1 MRRPFPNASIPLVL
15 LLLVGGDLAA
25 QSPATPPRAK
35 AKTLAARKMAA
46 IRRDEDR
53 KEAFEEQ
60 GLDRADLRKQWE
72 RYWFGGEPTPDY
84 LDFKAALARREM
96 ERYPLTFP
104 AAKGRPLPLGSAP
117 SGVGGTWV
125 SLGPTANLTDGSWPS
140 IDSGR
145 PVAIVL
151 HPNYP
156 TTPTVYL
163 ATSGGGVFKST
174 NATPGS
180 GSDWTWTAITEGLPT
195 SGATGNVSCGYLAG
209 DPSNGN
215 VLFLGLGDAFDATG
229 RGLYKTTD
237 GGDTWTAATGMGNAT
252 RVYDILVVG
261 TKVFAG
267 TNDGLKVSTD
277 SGATFAAA
285 SGGPGSGAIWTV
297 KALSAT
303 DLVCSNDAGGAYWSS
318 DGGTNWT
325 AATGISGAGRV
336 TLATTA
342 VSSTQVWGMYE
353 ESTTGNIAK
362 GVLKS
367 TDKGHTYTFVAAP
380 TSVGGLFN
388 SSDAGMSTD
397 GGQGFYNH
405 LLAVDPTNLNHLF
418 MGANLGLWR
427 SLDGGATWNQMSHWY
442 GGGHPYSHADHHASA
457 FTTDGSKLFVANDGG
472 IAVFM
477 DPYRATVP
485 TTQTDLTF
493 VDHTRNKGLATHL
506 VYNLGSTTAAS
517 PADSRYR
524 ITLGLQD
531 NGTRVRQDTGSGLQN
546 SGTFEDQIG
555 GDGFGTV
562 IHQTNGN
569 LMLGSLYY
577 TRIYKSTNGGTSAFS
592 SSSSGITESNNSSSA
607 PFAPK
612 IALGATSAPDTVYT
626 HVNAKVYKSTN
637 FGGAWTAM
645 TMPAGFTGSTVR
657 NVNGSRSNANAVAF
671 AANGGRF
678 FVTYNGGT
686 NWTSPSDVTG
696 GNFNTSYVWF
706 NTENDQ
712 ILYGSTVS
720 LNASAHHL
728 FKSVDG
734 GASWTFIDQTA
745 GGGDNGFPF
754 GIPVHVIQNQP
765 GSVNTLY
772 AGTDYGVYRS
782 TDGGGTWSRFGAGM
796 PLVATRDLYVAA
808 DGSFVRAATFGRGVW
823 ELAVVSGP
831 AVTVNPTTATV
842 ITGGTV
848 SITPTVTNTTTSN
861 NVNWTVT
868 AGSVAPTTTATGV
881 ATTFTAPGTAGNVT
895 VTATTVE
902 APAATATSTITVVN
916 PSAVTVAVSPTP
928 TTTAVTSGTVAFTG
942 SVTGIT
948 NTGLNWTASGGSFN
962 LTTGGAVT
970 WTAPASAGAYTV
982 TATAAGAPT
991 RSATT
996 TVTVID
1002 PAAITVSVS
1011 PTAKTLRAGG
1021 SQVFTATPSAG
1032 SVTWTLAPAS
1042 GAGTITPAGLT
1053 CTYTAPATV
1062 AANTPVT
1069 LTATSTINGSKT
1081 AVAAIT
1087 LKTLDLNGDASIDV
1101 LDILELTKR
1110 TGSVVAGDLAK
1121 ADLNGDGAIDDLD
1134 LAILL
1139 AGI

>member
-1 MRRPFPNASIPLVL
+1 MRRPFPTACVPLVF
-15 LLLVGGDLAA
+15 LLVLGGDLHA
-25 QSPATPPRAK
+25 QAPKAK
-35 AKTLAARKMAA
+35 AKTLAAKKMAA

-60 GLDRADLRKQWE
+60 GLDRADLRKEWE
-72 RYWFGGEPTPDY
+72 RYWFGGEPTAEY
-84 LDFKAALARREM
+84 LDFKSALARREM

-104 AAKGRPLPLGSAP
+104 QPKGRPLPLGSAP
-117 SGVGGTWV
+117 SGVGGTWT
-125 SLGPTANLTDGSWPS
+125 SLGPTANVTDVTWPS

-145 PVAIVL
+145 PVSVVL

-156 TTPTVYL
+156 ATPTLYL

-195 SGATGNVSCGYLAG
+195 SGATGNVACGYLAG

-229 RGLYKTTD
+229 RGLYKSSD
-237 GGDTWTAATGMGNAT
+237 AGDTWTAATGMGAAT
-252 RVYDILVVG
+252 RVYDILVLG
-261 TKVFAG
+261 TKVFVG

-277 SGATFAAA
+277 SGATFSAAA
-285 SGGPGSGAIWTV
+285 GGPATGAIWTV
-297 KALSAT
+297 KALGAS
-303 DLVCSNDAGGAYWSS
+303 DLVCSNGAGGAYWSN
-318 DGGTNWT
+318 DGGTSWT
-325 AATGISGAGRV
+325 AATGITGATRV

-342 VSSTQVWGMYE
+342 ASSTQVWGMYE
-353 ESTTGNIAK
+353 DASGNIAR
-362 GVLKS
+362 GVLS
-367 TDKGHTYTFVAAP
+367 SSDKGHTYTFVSAP
-380 TSVGGLFN
+380 TVSGGLFQ
-388 SSDAGMSTD
+388 SADGGMSTD

-405 LLAVDPTNLNHLF
+405 LLAVNPTNTNQLF

-427 SLDGGATWNQMSHWY
+427 SLDGGVSWKQMSHWY

-457 FTTDGSKLFVANDGG
+457 FVNDGSKLFVANDGG
-472 IAVFM
+472 LAVFM
-477 DPYRATVP
+477 DPYRASVP
-485 TTQTDLTF
+485 TVATDLTF
-493 VDHTRNKGLATHL
+493 VDHSRNKGLATHL
-506 VYNLGSTTAAS
+506 VYNLGSTTAAT

-531 NGTRVRQDTGSGLQN
+531 NGTRVRTNTGGGLQN
-546 SGTFEDQIG
+546 SGVFEDQIG

-562 IHQTNGN
+562 IHPTNGD

-577 TRIYKSTNGGTSAFS
+577 TRIYKSTNGGTSSFTS
-592 SSSSGITESNNSSSA
+592 SSTGITESNNSSSA

-626 HVNAKVYKSTN
+626 FTNPKVYKSTN
-637 FGGAWTAM
+637 FGTSWSAM
-645 TMPAGFTGSTVR
+645 TMPSAFSGVVR

-671 AANGGRF
+671 AASGGRF

-686 NWTSPSDVTG
+686 TWTAATDITS
-696 GNFNTSYVWF
+696 GNLNTSYVWF

-712 ILYGSTVS
+712 ILYGATVS
-720 LNASAHHL
+720 LSSTAHHL
-728 FKSVDG
+728 FKSTNG
-734 GASWTFIDQTA
+734 GSTWTFIDQTA

-765 GSVNTLY
+765 GNANVLY

-782 TDGGGTWSRFGAGM
+782 TDGGTTWSRFGSGM
-796 PLVATRDLYVAA
+796 PLVAARDLYVAA

-823 ELAVVSGP
+823 ELTVASGP
-831 AVTVNPTTATV
+831 AVTVAPTTATV
-842 ITGGTV
+842 VTGGTV

-861 NVNWTVT
+861 NVNWTVS
-868 AGSVAPTTTATGV
+868 AGSASPTTTATGV

-902 APAATATSTITVVN
+902 APAATATSTITVVD

-928 TTTAVTSGTVAFTG
+928 TTSAVTSGTVNFTG

-948 NTGLNWTASGGSFN
+948 NTGLNWTTSGGSFN
-962 LTTGGAVT
+962 VTTGGAVT
-970 WTAPASAGAYTV
+970 WTAPATGGSYTV

-1002 PAAITVSVS
+1002 PAAITISVS
-1011 PTAKTLRAGG
+1011 PTTKTLRAGG
-1021 SQVFTATPSAG
+1021 SQSFTATVSSG
-1032 SVTWTLAPAS
+1032 SVTWTLSPAS
-1042 GAGTITPAGLT
+1042 GAGTITPTGLT

-1062 AANTPVT
+1062 TTNTPVT
-1069 LTATSTINGSKT
+1069 LTATATLNNAKT
-1081 AVAAIT
+1081 AAAAIS
-1087 LKTLDLNGDASIDV
+1087 LKTLDLNGDGSIDV